1 MPKTSETAAKT
12 ADKKATKKAAKT
24 AETEA
29 KATPKRKGRPRSG
42 PATMHPYEKY
52 KKPRPAN
59 HNWVSNPQKN
69 FGQEYVQ
76 PGDNTKYL
84 KHAMTVQSWPEID
97 ISDDK
102 EVEKRLNQYFNLC
115 VQDDM
120 KPTVT
125 GMCCSL
131 GINKDTI
138 WQWRTGR
145 TRKDTHS
152 ALINK
157 YYDLLESLWE
167 DYMLNGKVN
176 PACGI
181 FLGRNHWG
189 YRDQVEVVVQPK
201 DPYGDVPDQ
210 KALDAKLADVVVEAE
225 DVQVV
230 EDKIEDK

>member
-1 MPKTSETAAKT
+1 MDTKTEAVSETV
-12 ADKKATKKAAKT
+12 
-24 AETEA
+24 AET
-29 KATPKRKGRPRSG
+29 KPIPKKRGRPRIH
-42 PATMHPYEKY
+42 PAGSEVERAKEHNRQNRK
-52 KKPRPAN
+52 
-59 HNWVSNPQKN
+59 HNWVANPQKN
-69 FGQEYVQ
+69 FGQEYVK

-84 KHAMTVQSWPEID
+84 KHELAIKALPEIN
-97 ISDDK
+97 IADDK
-102 EVEKRLNQYFNLC
+102 QVEERLNWYFNHC
-115 VQDDM
+115 VEDDM

-131 GINKDTI
+131 GICKDTL
-138 WQWRTGR
+138 WEWRRGN
-145 TRKDTHS
+145 TRKETHS

-201 DPYGDVPDQ
+201 NPYGDTPDQ
-210 KALDAKLADVVVEAE
+210 KALDAKLADVVVDAE
-225 DVQVV
+225 VV
-230 EDKIEDK
+230 EEE